1 MRVLVTGGAG
11 FIGSNFVRRI
21 IDGTL
26 KGIDSVIVLDKLT
39 YSGSL
44 DNLSEVSQNDF
55 EFVHGDI
62 CDSDLILKVSKNC
75 DAIINFAAE
84 SHVDRSISSSREFV
98 ESNIVGVNSL
108 LTTSLE
114 TGVTTFIQVSTD
126 EVYGSI
132 ESGSATEDSPIVP
145 NSPYSASKAAADL
158 LCKSFFSTHGLDI
171 RITRCSNNYG
181 PYQYPEKIIPL
192 FITNLLE
199 QKKVPIYGNGENRR
213 DWLHVDDHCSGI
225 HRVLTSGK
233 PGNVYN
239 LGGGRELR
247 NLDLA
252 MLILNYFGKDESC
265 IEWVKD
271 RPGHDFRYAVNY
283 QKAAS
288 QLDYA
293 PRLEFDK
300 EIESLISWYVNNPKW
315 WKARKIKDPS

>member
-21 IDGTL
+21 VDGTL
-26 KGIDSVIVLDKLT
+26 KGIGSVVVLDKLT

-44 DNLSEVSQNDF
+44 DNLSEVPQEDF

-62 CDSDLILKVSKNC
+62 CDRDLMLRLSKNC

-108 LTTSLE
+108 LTTLLE
-114 TGVTTFIQVSTD
+114 TGVSTFIQVSTD

-132 ESGSATEDSPIVP
+132 ASGSATEENPIVP
-145 NSPYSASKAAADL
+145 NSPYSASKASADL
-158 LCKSFFSTHGLDI
+158 LCKSFFITHGLDI

-181 PYQYPEKIIPL
+181 PYQYPEKVIPL

-199 QKKVPIYGNGENRR
+199 GKKLPLYGNGENRR
-213 DWLHVDDHCSGI
+213 DWLHVDDHCLGI
-225 HRVLTSGK
+225 HKVLTSGT
-233 PGNVYN
+233 PGNIYN

-252 MLILNYFGKDESC
+252 MLILNYFDKDDSW

-283 QKAAS
+283 QKAANE
-288 QLDYA
+288 LNYA
-293 PRLEFDK
+293 PMLEFDK
-300 EIESLISWYVNNPKW
+300 EIENVISWYVNHENW
-315 WKARKIKDPS
+315 WRKRKIQKAS